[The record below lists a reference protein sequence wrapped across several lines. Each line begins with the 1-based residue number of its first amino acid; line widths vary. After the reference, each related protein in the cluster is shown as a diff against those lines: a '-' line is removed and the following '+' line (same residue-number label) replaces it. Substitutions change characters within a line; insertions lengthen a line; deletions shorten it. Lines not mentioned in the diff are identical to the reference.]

1 MDRGRTCDRLYRM
14 TWHAATTSVLA
25 TAIDLEEEAQLAAAQ
40 DSSAGES
47 ETEPAVWDALPL
59 FTFGSCWLNKV
70 VDKELFLD
78 FPYGGYGHQD
88 GCCTL
93 LAIYSVPVKIIM
105 VLRNI
110 LFRRKTNCTM

>member
-1 MDRGRTCDRLYRM
+1 M

-70 VDKELFLD
+70 VDKEL
-78 FPYGGYGHQD
+78 
-88 GCCTL
+88 L
-93 LAIYSVPVKIIM
+93 LTFHTEDTATKMAAVHCWQFIVS
-105 VLRNI
+105 L
-110 LFRRKTNCTM
+110 